1 MLDATAI
8 FWLCRE
14 TQVGDLSFIVGKVPE
29 LQEATCITFSEFMK
43 GKMCSVQLNFLAK
56 A

>member
-14 TQVGDLSFIVGKVPE
+14 TEVGDLSFIVGKMSE
-29 LQEATCITFSEFMK
+29 LQEATCIIFSEFMK
-43 GKMCSVQLNFLAK
+43 GKMYSV
-56 A
+56 